1 MPIAFVVREATLS
14 DVHAIATL
22 LSDLGY
28 PTTPDTMSAR
38 LAPILEN
45 PEHRTF
51 VVVCNETVAGVI
63 GTRLGR
69 RYEDDRLYGQIMV
82 LIVDAR
88 YRRKGLASALMKYTE
103 ESLGQQGAN
112 AIVVNSGNHREDA
125 HAFYKRM
132 GYRFTGRR
140 YAKTTTP
147 SP

>member
-1 MPIAFVVREATLS
+1 MPIAFVIREATLS
-14 DVHAIATL
+14 DVHAISTL
-22 LSDLGY
+22 LSDLRY

-63 GTRLGR
+63 GTRVGR

-88 YRRKGLASALMKYTE
+88 YRRKGLASALMKYVEPKLSDSTHFSE
-103 ESLGQQGAN
+103 NEGRTDASSDGRGFRVSSEGWRV
-112 AIVVNSGNHREDA
+112 AIFPRE
-125 HAFYKRM
+125 REQ
-132 GYRFTGRR
+132 R
-140 YAKTTTP
+140 P
-147 SP
+147 